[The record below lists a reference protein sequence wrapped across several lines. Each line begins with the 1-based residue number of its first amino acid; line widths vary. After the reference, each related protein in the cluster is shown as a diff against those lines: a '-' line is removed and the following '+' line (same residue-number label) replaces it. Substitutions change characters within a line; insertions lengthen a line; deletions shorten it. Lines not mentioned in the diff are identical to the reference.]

1 MPLMTSLTT
10 QPVPADFVSAD
21 PYWGYEDIGIF
32 FVLLAGLA
40 TAFRLAVRLHIVP
53 ATQLANPT
61 WTSQCA
67 IVLFLVLALY
77 LVLKL
82 RYHQPVIQA
91 LGWAFPAL
99 RYAAAALLIGPA
111 FAVGVMLATRFRHQ
125 VVSSIPVA
133 GLLVLGLF
141 LGPVLEESLFRG
153 CLLLVL
159 ARTFGNVLDVIVT
172 ALLFALLHGPAS
184 LAHWFWFTATG
195 VAYGWLR
202 VASRTTTAAFFM
214 HAAYNLTLFLVS
226 TV

>member
-1 MPLMTSLTT
+1 MTSLTT
-10 QPVPADFVSAD
+10 KAVPVDFRSAD

-32 FVLLAGLA
+32 FVLLACLA
-40 TAFRLAVRLHIVP
+40 SAFRLAVRLHIGP

-82 RYHQPVIQA
+82 RYHQPVIRA
-91 LGWAFPAL
+91 LGWALPGL

-111 FAVGVMLATRFRHQ
+111 FAVGVTLATGFRHQ
-125 VVSSIPVA
+125 TMSSTPVV

-153 CLLLVL
+153 CLLPVL
-159 ARTFGNVLDVIVT
+159 ARTFGNVMAVIVT

-202 VASRTTTAAFFM
+202 VASRTTTAPFFM